1 MRLDLHKNVDSKQ
14 ILEAIGIKEED
25 IPRLRGVGIDDGKI
39 IIHTRTGGGNRD
51 DYEKENNALAKN
63 KYYLSDEDD
72 SYDCTYANFWYKI
85 PEKLTEELLKLE
97 DKEKKAIYGDAETA
111 IGIMFGNKKAI
122 KQAKANLDK
131 LTP

>member
-72 SYDCTYANFWYKI
+72 SFDCTYANFWYKI

-111 IGIMFGNKKAI
+111 IRIMFGNKKAI

>member
-72 SYDCTYANFWYKI
+72 SFDCTYANFWYKI

>member
-72 SYDCTYANFWYKI
+72 SFDCTYANFWYKI

-97 DKEKKAIYGDAETA
+97 DKEKKLY
-111 IGIMFGNKKAI
+111 
-122 KQAKANLDK
+122 
-131 LTP
+131 

>member
-63 KYYLSDEDD
+63 KYYLSDEDV
-72 SYDCTYANFWYKI
+72 N
-85 PEKLTEELLKLE
+85 KLDFVRVFTVGGKYTISV
-97 DKEKKAIYGDAETA
+97 DNTVNI
-111 IGIMFGNKKAI
+111 
-122 KQAKANLDK
+122 
-131 LTP
+131 